1 MGASGVLSFKE
12 PPDYDDPSDDDDDNE
27 YEVTVVATDQT
38 GHGASLPV
46 TVTVT
51 DVNEGPIISG
61 TGQFIVRENHDAV
74 LGTYTGR
81 DPEDPAIDVT
91 NWRTSGTD
99 GGDFTMSQD
108 GELSFRNTPDYE
120 RPADS
125 NRDNEYVFTVQ
136 VSDGRYYG
144 SFDVTV
150 TVEAVNEPPDITGD
164 EAISYQESSDKAL
177 ETYRATD
184 PEKTDITWGLSGV
197 DAGAFAISET
207 GVLTFLN
214 APDYESPTDSG
225 SDNVYEVTVEATD
238 EDGETGRLEVTVTV
252 TNVTD

>member
-1 MGASGVLSFKE
+1 MTIRRIE
-12 PPDYDDPSDDDDDNE
+12 DENNE
-27 YEVTVVATDQT
+27 YEVTVVATDQS
-38 GHGASLPV
+38 GHAASLPV
-46 TVTVT
+46 TVTVI

-61 TGQFIVRENHDAV
+61 TGEFTVRENHDAM

-81 DPEDPAIDVT
+81 DPEDPDLEITRWSVT
-91 NWRTSGTD
+91 GRD
-99 GGDFTMSQD
+99 GGDFAINED
-108 GELSFRNTPDYE
+108 GELSFRSPPDYE
-120 RPADS
+120 RPADG
-125 NRDNEYVFTVQ
+125 NRDNTYEGTVRA
-136 VSDGRYYG
+136 SDGSYYG
-144 SFDVTV
+144 NFEVTV
-150 TVEAVNEPPDITGD
+150 TVEAVNEAPDITGD

-184 PEKTDITWGLSGV
+184 PERSDITWGLSGA

-225 SDNVYEVTVEATD
+225 SDNVYEVTVEAID
-238 EDGETGRLEVTVTV
+238 EDGETGRMEVTVTV